1 MKRYELLIDGIH
13 CDGCINRIKN
23 VLSTVKGIISY
34 DISFE
39 SKKLVIEVKKDKV
52 INEVV
57 DKIED
62 LGFIVIR

>member
-52 INEVV
+52 INEVI